1 MLKPEF
7 TESVS
12 PAFPKMPLAFA
23 QAAPLGTSAGGR
35 LRRLVTLLY
44 CLYGASLA
52 APIWLT
58 SHFPTEDGPAHQYWT
73 EVYRSLGDTQSP
85 FQPYYERSV
94 HWNTPNL
101 SYFALQLGLSRY
113 LDPATA
119 QRLIITVLLM
129 LWMGAT
135 AFLSRT
141 VSGRLTMGSFA
152 ALLLFHGWALY
163 VGLFSFL
170 LGIPILVTAAG
181 VLLRLL
187 SRWSD
192 PSSSK
197 SGSITDQVLLA
208 VLGVLAYYSHLVD
221 GAIFVL
227 LLGIAGAWNYRQPSR
242 GLRLL
247 LPAAPVCALLL
258 TYLASNSFGGGGL
271 SWWGHGRTVK
281 SFLGLAFWQGLA
293 SDGIGFQATRGALAL
308 ALSLLLIASL
318 RAWLAGTLPASRR
331 LMLVVGGCLAVGY
344 VLVPGAVGAGGF
356 FKERIQLA
364 MWALVLPTLSA
375 NMSRRLQAL
384 ALTALMAAGA
394 WQLIDFTGRAHRF
407 GREYSALLQQADGLR
422 PGSLVRFDQPADK
435 SKFEGSFLSPLL
447 EGGAIA
453 ARCHCIWL
461 GGSHPGTPFYW
472 IRARG
477 DQSSRADFVL
487 RIRDRSEQDADGTR
501 PTRLSLLVQA
511 TDTSPSSR

>member
-1 MLKPEF
+1 
-7 TESVS
+7 V
-12 PAFPKMPLAFA
+12 
-23 QAAPLGTSAGGR
+23 
-35 LRRLVTLLY
+35 LLY

-58 SHFPTEDGPAHQYWT
+58 SHFPTEDGPAHLYWT

-119 QRLIITVLLM
+119 QRLIITILLVL
-129 LWMGAT
+129 WVGAT
-135 AFLSRT
+135 AFLSRAA
-141 VSGRLTMGSFA
+141 SGRLSLGSFA
-152 ALLLFHGWALY
+152 ALLLFHSWALY

-170 LGIPILVTAAG
+170 FGIPILVVAAG

-187 SRWSD
+187 SRWND
-192 PSSSK
+192 PSTSM
-197 SGSITDQVLLA
+197 SGSVPGLVLLA
-208 VLGVLAYYSHLVD
+208 GLGILAYYSHLVD
-221 GAIFVL
+221 GALFVL
-227 LLGIAGAWNYRQPSR
+227 LLGITAAWGYRHPSR
-242 GLRLL
+242 ALLLL
-247 LPAAPVCALLL
+247 LPATPVCLLLL
-258 TYLASNSFGGGGL
+258 TYLASSSFGGGGL

-293 SDGIGFQATRGALAL
+293 SDGLGFQATRAALAL
-308 ALSLLLIASL
+308 GLSLLLIAAL

-331 LMLVVGGCLAVGY
+331 LILVIGACLAVGY
-344 VLVPGAVGAGGF
+344 ALVPGAVGAGGF

-375 NMSRRLQAL
+375 NMSRRLQVLTLVAL
-384 ALTALMAAGA
+384 IAAGA
-394 WQLIDFTGRAHRF
+394 WQLVDFTGRSHRF

-422 PGSLVRFDQPADK
+422 PGSLVRFDQPAAR
-435 SKFEGSFLSPLL
+435 SKFEGSFVSPLL

-472 IRARG
+472 IRDRSEQG
-477 DQSSRADFVL
+477 PQPDFVL
-487 RIRDRSEQDADGTR
+487 RIRYRSERDEAR
-501 PTRLSLLVQA
+501 PASPLGVPKLALIVQA
-511 TDTSPSSR
+511 VDAHPSSR